1 MPTPVAV
8 EDSFFRMKSPE
19 NDPAH
24 EAESHQNPRLRPIFY
39 LSVSLSLLHAFQYG
53 WSTSQLNYTAY
64 NDDKACQAEPVQQ
77 GTCVLFPGHSK
88 LDWTFM
94 VNAWIFG
101 GMIGS
106 LGSGYPA
113 DALGRRLSI
122 ILNSVV
128 MILGAL
134 LQAFSTGVW
143 MFVIGRFVSGLAS
156 GNGTAVLGSYLSE
169 IAPPHRRGS
178 IVSCIQVAV
187 VLGIFLVSITFY
199 VADTSLGAR
208 VNAGFPAL
216 LGVLTLFFSKYLV
229 ESPSWLLAHGKGT
242 QARHVLSQM
251 FGPEHVDIAMSWTSQ
266 PHNLETPSSKKS
278 SSASES
284 SLHQL
289 FTVYRRQIFVAIGC
303 SACQQL
309 SGINAVFYYSS
320 DIFQSAGVQD
330 VRVGNLIVNTVNAL
344 PTFCIGYLL
353 PVFQKRKLMLLGLF
367 LMGLSAIGITIALIS
382 DLDALTILFTA
393 VYVAAFAC
401 SLGPLV
407 WGITAELLP
416 DHIRARGQSICL
428 LVNWT
433 CNLLVG
439 ISYPYIADALDD
451 YGFVPFLALL
461 AVFFVFVY
469 RCLPE
474 TYGKTMDEIQA
485 EFTGVYT

>member
-1 MPTPVAV
+1 MELPVAI
-8 EDSFFRMKSPE
+8 EDSFFRMKSPV
-19 NDPAH
+19 NAPAQDS
-24 EAESHQNPRLRPIFY
+24 EIEQCPAFRPIFY
-39 LSVSLSLLHAFQYG
+39 LTVSLSLLHAFQYG

-64 NDDKACQAEPVQQ
+64 NDDRACQAEPVQA

-88 LDWTFM
+88 LDWTLM

-113 DALGRRLSI
+113 DTFGRRTSI
-122 ILNSVV
+122 LLNSVV
-128 MILGAL
+128 MIFGGL

-143 MFVIGRFVSGLAS
+143 MFVIGRFVAGLAS

-169 IAPPHRRGS
+169 IAPPHRRGA

-208 VNAGFPAL
+208 VNAGFPAI
-216 LGVLTLFFSKYLV
+216 LGLLTLVFAKYLV
-229 ESPSWLLAHGKGT
+229 ESPTWLSAHKQT
-242 QARHVLSQM
+242 KQARRVLTQL
-251 FGPEHVDIAMSWTSQ
+251 FGPEHVDVAMSWTSK
-266 PHNLETPSSKKS
+266 PSSLDTDLSPKK
-278 SSASES
+278 ASNATEGS
-284 SLHQL
+284 VYEL
-289 FTVYRRQIFVAIGC
+289 FTVYRRQILVAIGC

-309 SGINAVFYYSS
+309 SGINAIFYYSS
-320 DIFQSAGVQD
+320 DIFQAAGVRD
-330 VRVGNLIVNTVNAL
+330 VRIGNLIVNTVNAI
-344 PTFCIGYLL
+344 PTFGIGYLL
-353 PVFQKRKLMLLGLF
+353 VTFHKRRLMLLGLF
-367 LMGLSAIGITIALIS
+367 FMGLSAIGITIALVS
-382 DLDALTILFTA
+382 EMDELTILFTA

-416 DHIRARGQSICL
+416 DHIRARGQAICL

-433 CNLLVG
+433 CNLVVG

-451 YGFVPFLALL
+451 YGFVPFVVLL

-474 TYGKTMDEIQA
+474 TYGKTIEEIQA
-485 EFTGVYT
+485 LFT